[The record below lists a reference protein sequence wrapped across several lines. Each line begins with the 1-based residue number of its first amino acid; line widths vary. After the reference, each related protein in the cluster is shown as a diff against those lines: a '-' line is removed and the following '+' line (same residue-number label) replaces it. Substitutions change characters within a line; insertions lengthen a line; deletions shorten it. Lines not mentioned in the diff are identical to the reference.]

1 MSRAVVISGGS
12 IADYNFTSKLV
23 SSDDFIICADSGIV
37 HCQKMNLKAD
47 LLVGDFDSC
56 DFGEWLKCDAANG
69 AEFER
74 LVPEKDDT
82 DTEYALFCA
91 AKRGF
96 DEILLLG
103 GCGTRADHSLAN
115 ICLLEQMHNLGVHMQ
130 IVNEKNRIRIL
141 KNGQMRLE
149 KDYYKYVSV
158 IPLDRTAEG
167 VTCTGFKYPLNN
179 DTLNRFSSR
188 GISNELVCQSGVFS
202 VKNGTLL
209 VIESID

>member
-1 MSRAVVISGGS
+1 MKRAVVISGGS
-12 IADYNFTSKLV
+12 ITDYNFTSKLV
-23 SSDDFIICADSGIV
+23 NDDDFIICADSGIV

-56 DFGEWLKCDAANG
+56 NFGEWLKCDAAMG
-69 AEFER
+69 AEVER

-82 DTEYALFCA
+82 DTEHALGCA

-103 GCGTRADHSLAN
+103 GCGTRADHTLAN
-115 ICLLEQMHNLGVHMQ
+115 ICLLEKMNNLGVHMQ
-130 IVNEKNRIRIL
+130 IVNEKNRISIL
-141 KNGQMRLE
+141 KDGQMRLK

-167 VTCTGFKYPLNN
+167 VTCTGFKYSLNN

-188 GISNELVCQSGVFS
+188 GISNEIVCQSGVFS